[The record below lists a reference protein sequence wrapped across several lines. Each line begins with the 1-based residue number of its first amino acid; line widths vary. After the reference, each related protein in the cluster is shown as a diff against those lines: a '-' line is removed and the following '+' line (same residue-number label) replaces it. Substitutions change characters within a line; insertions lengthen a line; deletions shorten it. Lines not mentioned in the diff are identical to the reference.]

1 MSETVQSNSA
11 VLVHF
16 ILTLEDGSAAEST
29 RESGKPAL
37 FRLGDGSL
45 SAELERHLLGLRR
58 GEKRKFTLAPESAFG
73 AANPDLIQF
82 FLRRDFAETGM
93 PDVGTI
99 MLFSGMGGNDMPG
112 IIREVTEESVT
123 VDFNHPLAG
132 RSVTFDMEVVDID
145 PSRQEVP
152 HANLAG

>member
-1 MSETVQSNSA
+1 MSETVQSNSE

-16 ILTLEDGSAAEST
+16 ILTLADGSAAEST
-29 RESGKPAL
+29 RERGKPAL
-37 FRLGDGSL
+37 FRLGDDSL
-45 SAELERHLLGLRR
+45 SHELEQHLLGLKC
-58 GEKRKFTLAPESAFG
+58 GEKRTFTLPPESAFG
-73 AANPDLIQF
+73 LSNPDLIQF
-82 FLRRDFAETGM
+82 FLRRDFAETGV

-99 MLFSGMGGNDMPG
+99 MLFSGVGGNDMPG
-112 IIREVTEESVT
+112 IIREVAEESIT

-132 RSVTFDMEVVDID
+132 QTITFDLEVLEID

>member
-1 MSETVQSNSA
+1 MSETVQSNSE

-16 ILTLEDGSAAEST
+16 ILTLADGSAAEST

-45 SAELERHLLGLRR
+45 SNELEQNLLGLKR
-58 GEKRKFTLAPESAFG
+58 GDRRKFTLPPESAFG
-73 AANPDLIQF
+73 PVNPDLIQF
-82 FLRRDFAETGM
+82 FLRRDFAQTGV

-112 IIREVTEESVT
+112 VIREVAEESIT

-132 RSVTFDMEVVDID
+132 QAMTFDLEVLAID

>member
-1 MSETVQSNSA
+1 MPETVQSNSA

-16 ILTLEDGSAAEST
+16 TLTLENGSVAEST
-29 RESGKPAL
+29 RENGKPAL

-45 SAELERHLLGLRR
+45 SAELEQHLQGLKR
-58 GEKRKFTLAPESAFG
+58 GEQRTFTLPPESAFG
-73 AANPDLIQF
+73 PVNPDMIQF
-82 FLRRDFAETGM
+82 FLRRDFARTGV

-99 MLFSGMGGNDMPG
+99 MLFSGVGGNDMPG
-112 IIREVTEESVT
+112 IIRDVTEESVT

-132 RSVTFDMEVVDID
+132 QPITFDLEVLAID

-152 HANLAG
+152 HADLAG